1 MLNKT
6 KVLGKWGMAIVAG
19 VLYLVF
25 IILGLTAVE
34 MTTAALILWL
44 VTMLVTSVLVSILLA
59 LWTVRREKLITY
71 TATVFTIIAASGIV
85 WIVLAWLLS
94 QIGMVVAIR
103 PI

>member
-6 KVLGKWGMAIVAG
+6 KILGKWGMAIFAG

-25 IILGLTAVE
+25 LILGLTAVE
-34 MTTAALILWL
+34 MTTTALILWL
-44 VTMLVTSVLVSILLA
+44 ATMLVTSVLVSVLIA
-59 LWTVRREKLITY
+59 LWTVRKEKLLTY

-85 WIVLAWLLS
+85 WIVLAWLLNEAGL
-94 QIGMVVAIR
+94 IVAVR